1 MDRARTQI
9 GQALAVDVV
18 ARDRANQPPDAQI
31 SLLKEA
37 NLVSMIGPVEHG
49 GGGASLTTAYRV
61 VREIAKFDA
70 SVAMLLG
77 YSYIW
82 SVMPTLVG
90 TAEQR
95 DRLAAEGTA
104 NQWLWGGV
112 REPARPRPDDPR
124 RGRPPRLQRA

>member
-1 MDRARTQI
+1 
-9 GQALAVDVV
+9 
-18 ARDRANQPPDAQI
+18 
-31 SLLKEA
+31 
-37 NLVSMIGPVEHG
+37 MIGPVEHG

-90 TAEQR
+90 TPEQR
-95 DRLAAEGTA
+95 DRLAAEGDGATSGSGA
-104 NQWLWGGV
+104 AS
-112 REPARPRPDDPR
+112 RT
-124 RGRPPRLQRA
+124 RATPT